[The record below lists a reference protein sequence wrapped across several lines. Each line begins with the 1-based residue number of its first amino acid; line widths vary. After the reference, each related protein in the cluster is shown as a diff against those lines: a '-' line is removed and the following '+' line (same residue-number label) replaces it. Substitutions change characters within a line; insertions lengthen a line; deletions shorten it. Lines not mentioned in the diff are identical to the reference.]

1 VAAPEAPTVEPVT
14 ARAAAVAEPPAKPE
28 PEQAAPP
35 QPAAAPEPVGEGDG
49 ARKKGIFGRL
59 LGE

>member
-1 VAAPEAPTVEPVT
+1 
-14 ARAAAVAEPPAKPE
+14 VAEPPAKPE

-35 QPAAAPEPVGEGDG
+35 QPAAAPEPAGEGDG

>member
-1 VAAPEAPTVEPVT
+1 VT

-28 PEQAAPP
+28 PAAAPP
-35 QPAAAPEPVGEGDG
+35 EPAAAPEPAGDSDG
-49 ARKKGIFGRL
+49 GRKKGIFGRL